1 MVNFLECKKKG
12 KQQTHKISELRI
24 SNQDLNQELK
34 SHMWA
39 SVGSTSS
46 FLGGRT
52 LHVMKLVNGFFNF
65 FRIST
70 TVLQREAPNSIVRLN
85 KPKSFR

>member
-1 MVNFLECKKKG
+1 MG
-12 KQQTHKISELRI
+12 KQQTYKISELRI
-24 SNQDLNQELK
+24 LNQDLIQELQ

-39 SVGSTSS
+39 SVWSTSS

-52 LHVMKLVNGFFNF
+52 LHAMKLANGLFNF
-65 FRIST
+65 SRIST
-70 TVLQREAPNSIVRLN
+70 TVLQRQAPNSIVRLN